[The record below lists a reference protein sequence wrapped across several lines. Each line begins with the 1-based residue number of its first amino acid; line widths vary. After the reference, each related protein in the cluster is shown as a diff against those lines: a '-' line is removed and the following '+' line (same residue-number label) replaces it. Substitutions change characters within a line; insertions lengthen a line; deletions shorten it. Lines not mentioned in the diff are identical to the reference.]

1 MQSVAQIYIF
11 FEKIQKQNKLLK
23 ISGKIK
29 HYVLFMFSQSLLLR
43 HLDNFTHSS
52 CENSIHLEIT
62 SLADKRE

>member
-29 HYVLFMFSQSLLLR
+29 HYALFMFSQSLLR
-43 HLDNFTHSS
+43 HLNNFSHSS

-62 SLADKRE
+62 SLVDKRE